1 MNRRDLLKS
10 IALLTGGTL
19 VGGDL
24 LLSSFT
30 YPADDMYGILPLDQV
45 KLLNEL
51 GETILPT
58 TEKSKGGKAA
68 NVGALINVIAS
79 DCYSKT
85 EQNTFVESL
94 KQLNIDSSKS
104 LKKTFL
110 LATKAERHK
119 FLTALDQEAYDY
131 QKQKPIKDN
140 EERKINKN
148 FKPLPNHYFIGI
160 KQAILWAYFN
170 SEIGATE
177 ALRFVSVPTRFD
189 GCVPYHKG
197 DRSWY

>member
-19 VGGDL
+19 VGADF

-30 YPADDMYGILPLDQV
+30 DPEYKITGLLSPNKI

-58 TEKSKGGKAA
+58 TTRSKGARDA
-68 NVGALINVIAS
+68 NVGALIDVIVT
-79 DCYSKT
+79 DCYDQK
-85 EQNTFVESL
+85 EQATFIEAL
-94 KQLNIDSSKS
+94 KQLDVDALKS
-104 LKKTFL
+104 IKKTFL
-110 LATKAERHK
+110 NSTKVERNN
-119 FLTALDQEAYDY
+119 FLTALDKEAFNY
-131 QKQKPIKDN
+131 QQQKGKKEN
-140 EERKINKN
+140 EQRKTDKT
-148 FKPLPNHYFIGI
+148 FKELPNHYFIGI
-160 KQAILWAYFN
+160 KQVVLWAYFN

-177 ALRFVSVPTRFD
+177 ALRFVSVPTRYN
-189 GCVPYHKG
+189 GCIPYHKG